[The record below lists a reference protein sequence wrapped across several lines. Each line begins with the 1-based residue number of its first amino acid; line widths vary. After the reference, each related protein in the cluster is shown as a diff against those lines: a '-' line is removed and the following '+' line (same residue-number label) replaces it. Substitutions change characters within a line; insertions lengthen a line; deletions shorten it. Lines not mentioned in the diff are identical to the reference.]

1 MLGLINEWR
10 RNSAARQDFRTI
22 LWYIGH
28 MIWADSNATRYSLQA
43 TGLACL
49 VVLLC
54 VCVIAQML
62 GAPFTLL
69 GLLNSDVL
77 AESEPISDDFS
88 ALSPSS
94 ELERSLLSHLLT
106 ESRAIRHLPVV
117 LTSVFRPPSA

>member
-1 MLGLINEWR
+1 MFCT
-10 RNSAARQDFRTI
+10 NS
-22 LWYIGH
+22 
-28 MIWADSNATRYSLQA
+28 NVTRSSYQA
-43 TGLACL
+43 TGLATL

-77 AESEPISDDFS
+77 TESEPISEDSS
-88 ALSPSS
+88 ALSPSPEPERPLLLHVIT
-94 ELERSLLSHLLT
+94 ELSPV
-106 ESRAIRHLPVV
+106 RHLPEV

>member
-1 MLGLINEWR
+1 
-10 RNSAARQDFRTI
+10 
-22 LWYIGH
+22 
-28 MIWADSNATRYSLQA
+28 MIWTNSNATCGSFQA

-77 AESEPISDDFS
+77 TESELLSEDSS
-88 ALSPSS
+88 ALSLSP
-94 ELERSLLSHLLT
+94 EPERPLLSHVLT
-106 ESRAIRHLPVV
+106 EFHPVRHLPVV